1 MEILVNILLFV
12 LILGFIVFV
21 HELGHFTWAKI
32 CGVYV
37 YEFALGMGP
46 KLWSKK
52 GKETEYSL
60 RAIPIGGFCAMAGE
74 DVEGDELKKVPKKKR
89 LQAKNPFQRFLIM
102 FFGAGN
108 NFISAF
114 LLLLFIALI
123 WGCNTLKPVV
133 TEVTDGGAAQEA
145 GIEAGDKITYINN
158 HKIKTSDDISIY
170 LAVSDHNKKTE
181 IDVLKDS
188 GDKATYRVKP
198 KKTKVKGNEV
208 YLYGI
213 VMEQEK
219 THGLLA
225 SGKYMVQKG
234 ASLCRQMWITVKY
247 LFTGH
252 ISLKQ
257 LSGPVGIYSIVGQQK
272 ESGIQSLLFLV
283 AFLSINVGFI
293 NLLPLPAF
301 DGGHIFFILIEI
313 LRGGK
318 PVPPEIEAKIHTVGM
333 ILLLLLMLVITI
345 SDVIKLF

>member
-1 MEILVNILLFV
+1 MEILVNILLFI

-37 YEFALGMGP
+37 YEFAIGMGP

-74 DVEGDELKKVPKKKR
+74 DIEDDELKKIPKKKR
-89 LQAKNPFQRFLIM
+89 LQSKTPFQRFLIM

-114 LLLLFIALI
+114 LLLFFIALI
-123 WGCNTLKPVV
+123 WGGTTLKPIV
-133 TEVTDGGAAQEA
+133 TDVLDGGAAQTA
-145 GIEAGDKITYINN
+145 GITAGDKITYIDN

-170 LAVSDHNKKTE
+170 LAVSDHKKKTE
-181 IDVLKDS
+181 IDVIKENGDS
-188 GDKATYRVKP
+188 ETYRVMP
-198 KKTKVKGNEV
+198 KKTKMNGNEV
-208 YLYGI
+208 YVYGI
-213 VMEQEK
+213 TMKQDK
-219 THGLLA
+219 THGVIA
-225 SGKYMVQKG
+225 SAKYMVEKG
-234 ASLCRQMWITVKY
+234 ISLCRQMGITVKY

-272 ESGIQSLLFLV
+272 ESGLQSLLYLV

-301 DGGHIFFILIEI
+301 DGGHIVFIIIEM

-333 ILLLLLMLVITI
+333 ILLLLLMLIITV

>member
-1 MEILVNILLFV
+1 MEILVNILLFI

-37 YEFALGMGP
+37 YEFAIGMGP

-74 DVEGDELKKVPKKKR
+74 DIGDDELKKIPKKKR
-89 LQAKNPFQRFLIM
+89 LQSKTPFQRFLIM

-114 LLLLFIALI
+114 LLLFFIALI
-123 WGCNTLKPVV
+123 WGGTTLKPVI
-133 TEVTDGGAAQEA
+133 TEVQDGGAAQAA
-145 GIEAGDKITYINN
+145 GLQAGDKIKYIDG

-170 LAVSDHNKKTE
+170 LAVSDHKKKTE
-181 IDVLKDS
+181 FVVERGKETDTV
-188 GDKATYRVKP
+188 RVMP
-198 KKTKVKGNEV
+198 KKTKQNGNEV
-208 YLYGI
+208 YIYGI
-213 VMEQEK
+213 MMQQEE
-219 THGLLA
+219 THGFVA
-225 SGKYMVQKG
+225 SAVYMVKKG
-234 ASLCRQMWITVKY
+234 ISLCRQMGITVKY

-272 ESGIQSLLFLV
+272 ASGIQNLLYLV

-301 DGGHIFFILIEI
+301 DGGHIVFIIIEV

-333 ILLLLLMLVITI
+333 ILLLLLMLVITV

>member
-1 MEILVNILLFV
+1 MDIIINILLFI

-37 YEFALGMGP
+37 YEFAIGMGP

-74 DVEGDELKKVPKKKR
+74 DVEDDELKKIPKKKR
-89 LQAKNPFQRFLIM
+89 LQSKTPFQRFLIM

-114 LLLLFIALI
+114 LILFLIALI
-123 WGCNTLKPVV
+123 WGGNTLNPVITKV
-133 TEVTDGGAAQEA
+133 QKDSAAATA
-145 GIEAGDKITYINN
+145 GLEAGDKVLYIDG
-158 HKIKTSDDISIY
+158 HKIKSSDDISIY
-170 LAVSDHNKKTE
+170 LAVGDHKKKTE
-181 IDVLKDS
+181 FIVQRDNDS
-188 GDKATYRVKP
+188 TTVVNVKP
-198 KKTKVKGNEV
+198 KKEKINGNEV
-208 YLYGI
+208 YTYGI
-213 VMEQEK
+213 MMQQKK
-219 THGLLA
+219 TYGFIN
-225 SGKYMVQKG
+225 SVSYMFNKSV
-234 ASLCRQMWITVKY
+234 SLCRQMGITVKY

-272 ESGIQSLLFLV
+272 ESGIASLLFLV

-301 DGGHIFFILIEI
+301 DGGHIVFIIIEM

-333 ILLLLLMLVITI
+333 ILLLLLMVVITI
-345 SDVIKLF
+345 SDIIKLF

>member
-1 MEILVNILLFV
+1 MDIIINILLFI

-37 YEFALGMGP
+37 YEFSIGMGP

-52 GKETEYSL
+52 GKETEYSI
-60 RAIPIGGFCAMAGE
+60 RAVPIGGFCAMAGE
-74 DVEGDELKKVPKKKR
+74 DVGDDELKKVPKKKR
-89 LQAKNPFQRFLIM
+89 LQAKTPFQRFLIM

-114 LLLLFIALI
+114 LILFFIALI
-123 WGCNTLKPVV
+123 WGGTTLNPIV
-133 TEVTDGGAAQEA
+133 TGVMKDGAAKKA
-145 GIEAGDKITYINN
+145 GMEAGDRITYIDG

-170 LAVSDHNKKTE
+170 LAVSDHTKKTE
-181 IDVLKDS
+181 IDVEKKGGYS
-188 GDKATYRVKP
+188 TTYRIKP
-198 KKTKVKGNEV
+198 KKTEIKGNEV
-208 YLYGI
+208 YIYGI
-213 VMEQEK
+213 EMKQKE
-219 THGLLA
+219 THGLIA
-225 SGKYMVQKG
+225 SCQYMVNKG
-234 ASLCRQMWITVKY
+234 YSLFRQMGITVKY

-272 ESGIQSLLFLV
+272 ESGLQSLLYLV

-301 DGGHIFFILIEI
+301 DGGHIVFIIIEV

-318 PVPPEIEAKIHTVGM
+318 PVPPELEAKVHTVGM
-333 ILLLLLMLVITI
+333 ILLLLLMLVITV

>member
-1 MEILVNILLFV
+1 MDIIVNILLFI

-37 YEFALGMGP
+37 YEFSIGMGP

-52 GKETEYSL
+52 GKETEYSI
-60 RAIPIGGFCAMAGE
+60 RAVPIGGFCAMAGE
-74 DVEGDELKKVPKKKR
+74 DIGDDELKKIPKSKR
-89 LQAKNPFQRFLIM
+89 LQAKTPFQRFLIM

-114 LLLLFIALI
+114 LILFFMALI
-123 WGCNTLKPVV
+123 WGGTTLNPVV
-133 TEVTDGGAAQEA
+133 TGVMDDGAANKA
-145 GIEAGDKITYINN
+145 GIEAGDKITYIDG

-170 LAVSDHNKKTE
+170 LAVSDHSKKTK
-181 IDVLKDS
+181 IDVERPGGYSTTFK
-188 GDKATYRVKP
+188 VKP
-198 KKTKVKGNEV
+198 KKTEMNGSEV
-208 YLYGI
+208 YIYGI
-213 VMEQEK
+213 EMKQQK
-219 THGLLA
+219 THGLIA
-225 SGKYMVQKG
+225 SCQYMVKKG
-234 ASLCRQMWITVKY
+234 YSLFRQMGITVKY

-272 ESGIQSLLFLV
+272 ESGLQSLLYLV

-301 DGGHIFFILIEI
+301 DGGHIVFIIIEV

-318 PVPPEIEAKIHTVGM
+318 PVPPELEAKVHTVGM
-333 ILLLLLMLVITI
+333 ILLLLLMLVITV

>member
-1 MEILVNILLFV
+1 MDIIVNILLFI

-46 KLWSKK
+46 KIWSKK
-52 GKETEYSL
+52 GKETTYSI
-60 RAIPIGGFCAMAGE
+60 RAVPIGGFCAMAGE
-74 DVEGDELKKVPKKKR
+74 DVEDDELKKIPKKKR
-89 LQAKNPFQRFLIM
+89 LQSKTPFQRFLIM

-114 LLLLFIALI
+114 LLLFFIALI
-123 WGCNTLKPVV
+123 WGGTTLNPVV
-133 TEVTDGGAAQEA
+133 TEVMDGGAAQQA
-145 GIEAGDKITYINN
+145 GMQAGDKITYIDN

-170 LAVSDHNKKTE
+170 LAVGDHSKKTE
-181 IDVLKDS
+181 IDVIKEN
-188 GDKATYRVKP
+188 GEKVTYRVMP
-198 KKTKVKGNEV
+198 QKTEQNGNEV
-208 YLYGI
+208 YVYGI
-213 VMEQEK
+213 MMQQK
-219 THGLLA
+219 QTHGFVA
-225 SGKYMVQKG
+225 SLRYMVEKST
-234 ASLCRQMWITVKY
+234 SLCRQMTITLKY

-272 ESGIQSLLFLV
+272 ESGIQNLLFLV

-301 DGGHIFFILIEI
+301 DGGHIVFIIIEI

-318 PVPPEIEAKIHTVGM
+318 PVPPEIEAKVHTVGM